1 MHRYWGFVDFNFA
14 PAVVV
19 HGDVVLYVWRRRTGG
34 VAEPVI
40 SDGLVW
46 PTDQHAVIFVMFLA
60 DMWCVS
66 QVARV
71 CLHTNFVST
80 SAPLLYAAEEL
91 DTLDP
96 VETPGSMPSSLE
108 IICADLPLAPAPA
121 VLAGNTGAVAGT
133 SAAGVDVA
141 ATRSSPAMGSRN
153 SVAFSRKSNSVTTP
167 RGTHVHGL
175 DVMPPSRARRCV
187 KRV

>member
-19 HGDVVLYVWRRRTGG
+19 HGDVVLYVWRRRAGG

-46 PTDQHAVIFVMFLA
+46 PTDQHAVIFVMSLA

-91 DTLDP
+91 DALDP
-96 VETPGSMPSSLE
+96 VATPGSMPSSLE

-141 ATRSSPAMGSRN
+141 ATRLATSWSPRPN
-153 SVAFSRKSNSVTTP
+153 AFIISCWK
-167 RGTHVHGL
+167 
-175 DVMPPSRARRCV
+175 AAA
-187 KRV
+187 